1 MIQETNLKPYL
12 IYNSENHR
20 FPLVVSIPHSGTQ
33 LTREMQETFLPDV
46 VLSNMDWYLPQLY
59 AFLVEWGVTVLVNPI
74 SRYVIDPN
82 RPPFQKIGDAY
93 TTNCI
98 YETTTSGEPMYAAPL
113 TEAVRLERKHC
124 YYDAY
129 HQALKQLLAEK
140 KQRFSK
146 VYLLDLHSY
155 GMDTGSDAI
164 IGTQFGQ
171 TCSAAYST
179 ALRTLLE
186 QEGLR
191 IAENQPFAG
200 GYLTK
205 HYGADT
211 QIEAAQIELSY
222 AYYIDHRTFG
232 REAFPEICP
241 AVFADAQQHLQSFF
255 KNLLKEQITC
265 Q

>member
-12 IYNSENHR
+12 IYNSENHS

-33 LTREMQETFLPDV
+33 LTREMQETLLPDV
-46 VLSNMDWYLPQLY
+46 ILSNMDWYLPQLY
-59 AFLVEWGVTVLVNPI
+59 AFLAEWGVTVLVNPI

-113 TEAVRLERKHC
+113 TEAVRLERKRC

-146 VYLLDLHSY
+146 VYFLDLHSY

-191 IAENQPFAG
+191 VAENQPFAG
-200 GYLTK
+200 GYLKK

-211 QIEAAQIELSY
+211 QIEAAQIELWY
-222 AYYIDHRTFG
+222 TYYIDHRTFG
-232 REAFPEICP
+232 REAFPEIFP
-241 AVFADAQQHLQSFF
+241 AVFADAQQHLQSFL

>member
-33 LTREMQETFLPDV
+33 LTREMQETLLPDV

-113 TEAVRLERKHC
+113 TEAVHLERKRC
-124 YYDAY
+124 YYNAY
-129 HQALKQLLAEK
+129 HQA
-140 KQRFSK
+140 
-146 VYLLDLHSY
+146 LHSY

-186 QEGLR
+186 QEGMR
-191 IAENQPFAG
+191 VAENQPFAG

-211 QIEAAQIELSY
+211 QIEAAQIELWY
-222 AYYIDHRTFG
+222 TYYIDHRTFG

-241 AVFADAQQHLQSFF
+241 AIFADAQQHLQSFF